1 MAVTRLKRKD
11 RLNKTVSRLETQRK
25 KMGTNIEIQNR
36 SEESP
41 NSLVSLN
48 RIEIQKAREA
58 AGLK

>member
-36 SEESP
+36 SEESV
-41 NSLVSLN
+41 NSLVSKN
-48 RIEIQKAREA
+48 RIAIDAAKKA
-58 AGLK
+58 AGI